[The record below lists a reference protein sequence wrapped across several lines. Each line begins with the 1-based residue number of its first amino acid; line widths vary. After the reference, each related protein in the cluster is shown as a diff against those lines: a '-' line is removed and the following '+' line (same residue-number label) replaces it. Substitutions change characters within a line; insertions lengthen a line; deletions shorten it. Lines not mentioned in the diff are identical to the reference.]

1 MRRLLLSLAL
11 LLPVAATAAENPQV
25 TMETSEGTVVI
36 ELHQDKAPLTVAN
49 FLQYTDSGHYDGTVF
64 HRVIPRFMIQ
74 GGGFSRDYQQK
85 ETLPAITNEAN
96 NGLRNLRGTLAMA
109 RTSDPHSAT
118 SQFFINTVNNP
129 NLDHR
134 GENAAGWG
142 YAVFGK
148 VIKGM
153 DVVDRISALPTGR
166 GTLNGMPAGD
176 VPNRPVI
183 IRSITRLDSEQNTET
198 QPETAAAKE

>member
-1 MRRLLLSLAL
+1 MRRLFLSLAL
-11 LLPVAATAAENPQV
+11 LLPLAATADNPQV

-36 ELHQDKAPLTVAN
+36 ELHQDKAPVTVAN
-49 FLQYTDSGHYDGTVF
+49 FLQYVDQGYYNGTVF

-74 GGGFSRDYQQK
+74 GGGFTRDYQQK
-85 ETLPAITNEAN
+85 DTLAPITNEAN

-109 RTSDPHSAT
+109 RTSDPHSAS

-134 GENAAGWG
+134 GENASGWG

-148 VIKGM
+148 VVKGM

-166 GTLNGMPAGD
+166 GTLNGMPASD

-183 IRSITRLDSEQNTET
+183 IRSIARLAENDA
-198 QPETAAAKE
+198 TAAAETE

>member
-1 MRRLLLSLAL
+1 MRRLFLSLAL
-11 LLPVAATAAENPQV
+11 LLPLAATADNPQV

-36 ELHQDKAPLTVAN
+36 ELHQDKAPVTVAN
-49 FLQYTDSGHYDGTVF
+49 FLQYVDQGHYNGTVF

-74 GGGFSRDYQQK
+74 GGGFTRDYQQK
-85 ETLPAITNEAN
+85 DTLAPITNEAN

-109 RTSDPHSAT
+109 RTSDPHSAS

-134 GENAAGWG
+134 GENASGWG

-148 VIKGM
+148 VVKGM

-166 GTLNGMPAGD
+166 GTLNGMPASD

-183 IRSITRLDSEQNTET
+183 IRSIARLAEDDA
-198 QPETAAAKE
+198 TAAAETE

>member
-1 MRRLLLSLAL
+1 MRRLFLSLAL
-11 LLPVAATAAENPQV
+11 LLPLAATADNPQV

-36 ELHQDKAPLTVAN
+36 ELHQDKAPVTVAN
-49 FLQYTDSGHYDGTVF
+49 FLQYVDQGYYNGTVF

-74 GGGFSRDYQQK
+74 GGGFTRDYQQK
-85 ETLPAITNEAN
+85 DTLAPITNEAN

-134 GENAAGWG
+134 GENASGWG

-148 VIKGM
+148 VVKGM

-166 GTLNGMPAGD
+166 GTLNGMPASD

-183 IRSITRLDSEQNTET
+183 IRSIARLAEDDA
-198 QPETAAAKE
+198 TAAAETE

>member
-1 MRRLLLSLAL
+1 MRRLFLSLAL
-11 LLPVAATAAENPQV
+11 LLPLAATADNPQV

-36 ELHQDKAPLTVAN
+36 ELHQDKAPVTVAN
-49 FLQYTDSGHYDGTVF
+49 FLQYVDQGHYDGTVF

-74 GGGFSRDYQQK
+74 GGGFTRDYQQK
-85 ETLPAITNEAN
+85 DTLAPITNEAN

-134 GENAAGWG
+134 GENASGWG

-148 VIKGM
+148 VVKGM

-166 GTLNGMPAGD
+166 GTLNGMPASD

-183 IRSITRLDSEQNTET
+183 IRSIARLAEDDA
-198 QPETAAAKE
+198 TAAAETE